1 MIDMKKILI
10 ILFTALVITAC
21 GSNEELTVNTADK
34 KASEIASVLNG
45 RFVSSVYS
53 ETTNATELTDI
64 TFYPYNVP
72 STEEWTSNGTSEK
85 VTFYGTCNV
94 VTFHND
100 RLLEVSKK
108 WKYSIR
114 VAYEGA
120 QAELCLYPEAYGL
133 TETHKLSVVTPSSFT
148 LDNKKFIKK

>member
-1 MIDMKKILI
+1 MKKLLT
-10 ILFTALVITAC
+10 ILFAALFLASC
-21 GSNEELTVNTADK
+21 GGDEEPTVNTADK

-53 ETTNATELTDI
+53 ETTNTTELTDI
-64 TFYPYNVP
+64 TFYPYTVP

-100 RLLEVSKK
+100 HLLEVSKK

-120 QAELCLYPEAYGL
+120 QAELCLYSEAYGL